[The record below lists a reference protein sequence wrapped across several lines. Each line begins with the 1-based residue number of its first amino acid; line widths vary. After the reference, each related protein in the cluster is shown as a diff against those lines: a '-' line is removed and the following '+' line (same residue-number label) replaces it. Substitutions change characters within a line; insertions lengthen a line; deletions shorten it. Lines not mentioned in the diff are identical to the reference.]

1 MQSARR
7 VSGQPGRPFET
18 EPSREASPPMKC
30 QRDLFSLPDGQHYL
44 NCAYMSPLL
53 KAVETAGL
61 NGLKR
66 KTVPAEIGTADFFDP
81 AEELRQ
87 SFARLIHTS
96 PERIA
101 LIPAVSYGMG
111 IATYNLP
118 IKPDQNV
125 VIPGEEFPSNV
136 YPWLEQCKR
145 TRATLRTVDRPRETH
160 AQGKVWNTRFLEAI
174 DTHTA
179 VVALSSV
186 HWTDGT
192 LFDLEQIGQRAR
204 EVGALFIVDGTQSV
218 GALPFDFER
227 VQSDLLVCA
236 GYKWLLGPYQYSFAA
251 VGNRLLDGEPFEHNW
266 INRKDSQNF
275 SALINYQSE
284 YQPGAR
290 RFDTGERSNF
300 IMIPML
306 LAALKQIGEWGVDN
320 IQTYCARLSEELGL
334 ALDGTPYTVAPP
346 HERAA
351 HLFGVR
357 IAAAE
362 HIPAILEALRRRDVY
377 VSQRGSS
384 IRVSPHVYNT
394 KEDILAL
401 AEALRAVMR

>member
-1 MQSARR
+1 MN
-7 VSGQPGRPFET
+7 
-18 EPSREASPPMKC
+18 C

-53 KAVETAGL
+53 KAVETAGI
-61 NGLKR
+61 NGLRR
-66 KTVPAEIGTADFFDP
+66 KAAPAEITPADFFDP
-81 AEELRQ
+81 AEELRLA
-87 SFARLIHTS
+87 FARLVHTS

-101 LIPAVSYGMG
+101 LVPAVSYGMG

-118 IKPDQNV
+118 LTPEQNV

-145 TRATLRTVDRPRETH
+145 TRATLRRVDRPRKTR
-160 AQGKVWNTRFLEAI
+160 APGTVWNTRFLEAI
-174 DTHTA
+174 DTDTA

-192 LFDLEQIGQRAR
+192 LFELEQIGQRAR
-204 EVGALFIVDGTQSV
+204 EMGALFIVDGTQSV
-218 GALPFDFER
+218 GALPFDFEQ
-227 VQSDLLVCA
+227 VQPDLLVCA

-251 VGNRLLDGEPFEHNW
+251 VGDRLLHGEPFEQNW
-266 INRKDSQNF
+266 INRKDSQHF

-306 LAALKQIGEWGVDN
+306 LAALKQIDEWGVNN
-320 IQTYCARLSEELGL
+320 IQRYCAQLSAELGQ
-334 ALDGTPYTVAPP
+334 ALDGTPYTVVPP
-346 HERAA
+346 RERAA

-357 IAAAE
+357 IADTE
-362 HIPAILEALRRRDVY
+362 QTPAILEALRQRAVY
-377 VSQRGSS
+377 VSQRGTS

-394 KEDILAL
+394 EEDIMAL
-401 AEALRAVMR
+401 AEALRAAVR

>member
-1 MQSARR
+1 
-7 VSGQPGRPFET
+7 
-18 EPSREASPPMKC
+18 MKC

-53 KAVETAGL
+53 KAAETAGI
-61 NGLKR
+61 NGLRR
-66 KTVPAEIGTADFFDP
+66 KAVPAEITPVDFFEP
-81 AEELRQ
+81 AEELRRAF
-87 SFARLIHTS
+87 SRLIHTS
-96 PERIA
+96 LERIA
-101 LIPAVSYGMG
+101 LVPAVSYGMG

-118 IKPDQNV
+118 LTPEQNV

-145 TRATLRTVDRPRETH
+145 TRATLRRVDRPRETP
-160 AQGKVWNTRFLEAI
+160 APGTAWNARFLEAI
-174 DTHTA
+174 DTNTA

-192 LFDLEQIGQRAR
+192 LFELEQIGQRAR

-218 GALPFDFER
+218 GALPFDFEQ
-227 VQSDLLVCA
+227 VQPDLLVCA

-251 VGNRLLDGEPFEHNW
+251 VGDRLLNGEPFEQNW
-266 INRKDSQNF
+266 INRKDSQHF

-306 LAALKQIGEWGVDN
+306 LAALKQIDAWGVNN
-320 IQTYCARLSEELGL
+320 IQRYCAQLSTELGQ
-334 ALDGTPYTVAPP
+334 ALDGTPYTVASP

-351 HLFGVR
+351 HLFGIR
-357 IAAAE
+357 IADAE
-362 HIPAILEALRRRDVY
+362 QIPAILEALRQRQVY
-377 VSQRGSS
+377 VSQRGAS

-394 KEDILAL
+394 EADVVAL
-401 AEALRAVMR
+401 AEALRAALR

>member
-1 MQSARR
+1 MQ
-7 VSGQPGRPFET
+7 
-18 EPSREASPPMKC
+18 C

-53 KAVETAGL
+53 KTVEAAGM

-66 KTVPAEIGTADFFDP
+66 KAVPAEITPEDFFEP
-81 AEELRQ
+81 AEELRRA
-87 SFARLIHTS
+87 FARLIHTS

-101 LIPAVSYGMG
+101 LVPAVSYGMS

-118 IKPDQNV
+118 LTPEQNV

-136 YPWLEQCKR
+136 YPWLERCQH
-145 TRATLRTVDRPRETH
+145 TRATLRRVDRPREAH
-160 AQGKVWNTRFLEAI
+160 SPGKVWNSRLLEAI
-174 DTHTA
+174 DTDTA

-192 LFDLEQIGQRAR
+192 LFELEQIGQRAR

-218 GALPFDFER
+218 GALPFDFEQ
-227 VQSDLLVCA
+227 VQPDLLVCA

-251 VGNRLLDGEPFEHNW
+251 VGGRLLNGEPFEHNW
-266 INRKDSQNF
+266 INRKDSQHF
-275 SALINYQSE
+275 SALINYQSA

-306 LAALKQIGEWGVDN
+306 LAALKQISEWGVSN
-320 IQTYCARLSEELGL
+320 IQSYCARLGKELVRTL
-334 ALDGTPYTVAPP
+334 EGTPYTVAPP
-346 HERAA
+346 NERAA

-357 IAAAE
+357 LADAE
-362 HIPAILEALRRRDVY
+362 QIPAILEELRQRAVY
-377 VSQRGSS
+377 VSQRGTS

-394 KEDILAL
+394 KADIIAL
-401 AEALRAVMR
+401 AEALRAVVR

>member
-1 MQSARR
+1 MN
-7 VSGQPGRPFET
+7 
-18 EPSREASPPMKC
+18 C

-53 KAVETAGL
+53 KAVETAGI
-61 NGLKR
+61 NGLRR
-66 KTVPAEIGTADFFDP
+66 KAAPAEITPADFFDP
-81 AEELRQ
+81 AEELRRA
-87 SFARLIHTS
+87 FARLVHTS

-101 LIPAVSYGMG
+101 LVPAVSYGMG
-111 IATYNLP
+111 IVTYNLP
-118 IKPDQNV
+118 LTPEQNV

-145 TRATLRTVDRPRETH
+145 TRATLRRVDRPREACAPGT
-160 AQGKVWNTRFLEAI
+160 VWNTRFLEAI
-174 DTHTA
+174 DTDTA

-192 LFDLEQIGQRAR
+192 LFELEQIGQRAR

-218 GALPFDFER
+218 GALPFDFEQ
-227 VQSDLLVCA
+227 VQPDLLVCA

-251 VGNRLLDGEPFEHNW
+251 VGDRLLHGEPFEQNW
-266 INRKDSQNF
+266 INRKDSQHF

-306 LAALKQIGEWGVDN
+306 LAALKQINEWGVNN
-320 IQTYCARLSEELGL
+320 IQRYCAQLSAELGQ
-334 ALDGTPYTVAPP
+334 ALDGTPYTLAPP
-346 HERAA
+346 RERAA

-357 IAAAE
+357 IADTGQT
-362 HIPAILEALRRRDVY
+362 PAILEALRQRAVY
-377 VSQRGSS
+377 VSQRGTS

-394 KEDILAL
+394 EEDIMAL
-401 AEALRAVMR
+401 AEALRAAVR

>member
-1 MQSARR
+1 MQ
-7 VSGQPGRPFET
+7 
-18 EPSREASPPMKC
+18 C

-53 KAVETAGL
+53 KTVEAAGM

-66 KTVPAEIGTADFFDP
+66 KAVPAEITPEDFFEP
-81 AEELRQ
+81 AEELRRA
-87 SFARLIHTS
+87 FARLIHTS

-101 LIPAVSYGMG
+101 LVPAVSYGMS

-118 IKPDQNV
+118 LTPEQNV

-136 YPWLEQCKR
+136 YPWLERCQH
-145 TRATLRTVDRPRETH
+145 TRATLRRVDRPREAH
-160 AQGKVWNTRFLEAI
+160 SPGKVWNSRLLEAI
-174 DTHTA
+174 DTDTA

-192 LFDLEQIGQRAR
+192 LFELEQIGQRAR

-218 GALPFDFER
+218 GALPFDFEQ
-227 VQSDLLVCA
+227 VQPDLLVCA

-251 VGNRLLDGEPFEHNW
+251 VGDRLINGEPFEHNW
-266 INRKDSQNF
+266 INRKDSQHF

-306 LAALKQIGEWGVDN
+306 IAALKQISEWGVGN
-320 IQTYCARLSEELGL
+320 IQSYCARLGKELVHIL
-334 ALDGTPYTVAPP
+334 EGTPYTVAPP
-346 HERAA
+346 NERAA

-357 IAAAE
+357 LADAE
-362 HIPAILEALRRRDVY
+362 QIPAILEELRQRAVY
-377 VSQRGSS
+377 VSQRGTS

-394 KEDILAL
+394 QADIIAL
-401 AEALRAVMR
+401 AEALRAVVR

>member
-1 MQSARR
+1 MQ
-7 VSGQPGRPFET
+7 
-18 EPSREASPPMKC
+18 C

-44 NCAYMSPLL
+44 NCAYMSPLF
-53 KAVETAGL
+53 KAVEIAGI
-61 NGLKR
+61 NGLRR
-66 KTVPAEIGTADFFDP
+66 KAIPAEIMPADFFDP
-81 AEELRQ
+81 AEALRLV
-87 SFARLIHTS
+87 FARLIHTS
-96 PERIA
+96 PERVA

-118 IKPDQNV
+118 LTPEQNV

-145 TRATLRTVDRPRETH
+145 TRATLRRVDRPQEAH
-160 AQGKVWNTRFLEAI
+160 APGKAWNTRFLEAI
-174 DTHTA
+174 DTNTA

-192 LFDLEQIGQRAR
+192 LFELEHIGQRAR

-227 VQSDLLVCA
+227 VQPDLLVCA

-251 VGNRLLDGEPFEHNW
+251 VGERLLNGEPFEHNW

-306 LAALKQIGEWGVDN
+306 LTALKQIGEWGVNN
-320 IQTYCARLSEELGL
+320 IQHYCAQLSRALDQ

-357 IAAAE
+357 IADAE
-362 HIPAILEALRRRDVY
+362 QIPAILEALRQRQVY
-377 VSQRGSS
+377 VSQRGAS

-394 KEDILAL
+394 EADVQAL
-401 AEALRAVMR
+401 AEALRAAVC

>member
-1 MQSARR
+1 
-7 VSGQPGRPFET
+7 
-18 EPSREASPPMKC
+18 MKC

-53 KAVETAGL
+53 KAVETAGI
-61 NGLKR
+61 NGLRR
-66 KTVPAEIGTADFFDP
+66 KVVPAEITPADFFDP
-81 AEELRQ
+81 AEELRRA
-87 SFARLIHTS
+87 FARLIHTS

-101 LIPAVSYGMG
+101 LVPAVSYGMS
-111 IATYNLP
+111 IATHNLP
-118 IKPDQNV
+118 LTPEQNV
-125 VIPGEEFPSNV
+125 VLPGEEFPSNI
-136 YPWLEQCKR
+136 YPWMERCQR
-145 TRATLRTVDRPRETH
+145 TRATLRRVDRPRE
-160 AQGKVWNTRFLEAI
+160 ARSPGKVWNSRLLEAI
-174 DTHTA
+174 DTQTA

-192 LFDLEQIGQRAR
+192 LFELEQIGQRAR
-204 EVGALFIVDGTQSV
+204 DVGALFIVDGTQSV
-218 GALPFDFER
+218 GALPFDFEHI
-227 VQSDLLVCA
+227 QPDLLVCA

-251 VGNRLLDGEPFEHNW
+251 IGDRLINGEPFEHNW

-306 LAALKQIGEWGVDN
+306 IAALKQISEWGVGT
-320 IQTYCARLSEELGL
+320 IQSYCARLGGELGQ

-346 HERAA
+346 DERAA

-357 IAAAE
+357 IADAE
-362 HIPAILEALRRRDVY
+362 QIPAILEELRQREVY
-377 VSQRGSS
+377 VSQRGTS

-394 KEDILAL
+394 EADMIAL
-401 AEALRAVMR
+401 ADALRTVAR

>member
-1 MQSARR
+1 
-7 VSGQPGRPFET
+7 
-18 EPSREASPPMKC
+18 MKC

-53 KAVETAGL
+53 KAAETAGI
-61 NGLKR
+61 NGLRR
-66 KTVPAEIGTADFFDP
+66 KAVPAEITPVDFFEP
-81 AEELRQ
+81 AEELRRAF
-87 SFARLIHTS
+87 SRLIHTS

-101 LIPAVSYGMG
+101 LVPAVSYGMG

-118 IKPDQNV
+118 LTPEQNV

-145 TRATLRTVDRPRETH
+145 TRATLRRVDRPRETH
-160 AQGKVWNTRFLEAI
+160 APGTAWNARFLEAI
-174 DTHTA
+174 DTNTA

-192 LFDLEQIGQRAR
+192 LFELEQIGQRAR

-218 GALPFDFER
+218 GALPFDFEQ
-227 VQSDLLVCA
+227 VQPDLLVCA
-236 GYKWLLGPYQYSFAA
+236 GYKWLLGPYQYGFAA
-251 VGNRLLDGEPFEHNW
+251 VGDRLLNGEPFEQNW
-266 INRKDSQNF
+266 INRKDSQHF

-306 LAALKQIGEWGVDN
+306 LAALKQIDAWGVNN
-320 IQTYCARLSEELGL
+320 IQRYCAQLSTELGQ
-334 ALDGTPYTVAPP
+334 ALDGTPYTVASP

-351 HLFGVR
+351 HLFGIR
-357 IAAAE
+357 IADAE
-362 HIPAILEALRRRDVY
+362 QIPAILEALRQRQVY
-377 VSQRGSS
+377 VSQRGAS

-394 KEDILAL
+394 EADVVAL
-401 AEALRAVMR
+401 AEALRAALR

>member
-1 MQSARR
+1 MQ
-7 VSGQPGRPFET
+7 
-18 EPSREASPPMKC
+18 C

-53 KAVETAGL
+53 KTVEAAGM

-66 KTVPAEIGTADFFDP
+66 KAVPAEITPEDFFEP
-81 AEELRQ
+81 AEELRRA
-87 SFARLIHTS
+87 FARLIHTS

-101 LIPAVSYGMG
+101 LVPAVSYGMS

-118 IKPDQNV
+118 LTPEQNV

-136 YPWLEQCKR
+136 YPWLERCQH
-145 TRATLRTVDRPRETH
+145 TRATLRRVDRPREAH
-160 AQGKVWNTRFLEAI
+160 SPGKVWNSRLLEAI
-174 DTHTA
+174 DTDTA

-192 LFDLEQIGQRAR
+192 LFELEQIGQRAR

-218 GALPFDFER
+218 GALPFDFEQ
-227 VQSDLLVCA
+227 VQPDLLVCA

-251 VGNRLLDGEPFEHNW
+251 VGDRLLNGEPFEHNW
-266 INRKDSQNF
+266 INRKDSQHF
-275 SALINYQSE
+275 SALINYQSA

-306 LAALKQIGEWGVDN
+306 LAALKQISEWGVSN
-320 IQTYCARLSEELGL
+320 IQSYCARLGKELVRTL
-334 ALDGTPYTVAPP
+334 EGTPYTVAPP
-346 HERAA
+346 NERAA

-357 IAAAE
+357 LADAE
-362 HIPAILEALRRRDVY
+362 QIPAILEELRQRAVY
-377 VSQRGSS
+377 VSQRGTS

-394 KEDILAL
+394 KADIIAL
-401 AEALRAVMR
+401 AEALRAVVR

>member
-1 MQSARR
+1 
-7 VSGQPGRPFET
+7 
-18 EPSREASPPMKC
+18 MKC

-53 KAVETAGL
+53 KAVETAGID
-61 NGLKR
+61 GLRR
-66 KTVPAEIGTADFFDP
+66 KSAPAEITPTDFFDP
-81 AEELRQ
+81 AEELRLV
-87 SFARLIHTS
+87 FARLIHTS

-118 IKPDQNV
+118 LTPEQNV

-145 TRATLRTVDRPRETH
+145 MRATLRRVDRPRGTP
-160 AQGKVWNTRFLEAI
+160 APGTVWNARFLEAI
-174 DTHTA
+174 DTKTA

-192 LFDLEQIGQRAR
+192 LFELEQIGQRAR

-227 VQSDLLVCA
+227 VQPDLLVCA

-251 VGNRLLDGEPFEHNW
+251 VGDRLLNGEPFEHNW

-306 LAALKQIGEWGVDN
+306 LAALKQIDAWGVNN
-320 IQTYCARLSEELGL
+320 IQRYCAQLSTELGQ
-334 ALDGTPYTVAPP
+334 ALDGTPYTVASP

-351 HLFGVR
+351 HLFGIR
-357 IAAAE
+357 IADAE
-362 HIPAILEALRRRDVY
+362 QIPAILKALRQRQVY
-377 VSQRGSS
+377 VSQRGAS

-394 KEDILAL
+394 EADVVAL
-401 AEALRAVMR
+401 AEALRAALR

>member
-1 MQSARR
+1 
-7 VSGQPGRPFET
+7 
-18 EPSREASPPMKC
+18 MKC

-53 KAVETAGL
+53 KAVETAGI
-61 NGLKR
+61 NGLRR
-66 KTVPAEIGTADFFDP
+66 KAVPAEIMPADFFDP
-81 AEELRQ
+81 AEELRLA
-87 SFARLIHTS
+87 FARLIHTS
-96 PERIA
+96 PERVA

-111 IATYNLP
+111 IATYNISL
-118 IKPDQNV
+118 KPDQNV

-145 TRATLRTVDRPRETH
+145 TRATLRRVDRPRE
-160 AQGKVWNTRFLEAI
+160 APAPGKAWNARFLEAI
-174 DTHTA
+174 DTDTA

-192 LFDLEQIGQRAR
+192 LFELEQIGQHAR
-204 EVGALFIVDGTQSV
+204 DVGALFIVDGTQSV

-227 VQSDLLVCA
+227 VQPDLLVCA

-251 VGNRLLDGEPFEHNW
+251 VGDRLLNREPFEQNW
-266 INRKDSQNF
+266 INRKDSRNF

-306 LAALKQIGEWGVDN
+306 LAALKQIDEWEVNN
-320 IQTYCARLSEELGL
+320 IQRYCAQLSTELDQ
-334 ALDGTPYTVAPP
+334 ALDGTPYTVASP

-351 HLFGVR
+351 HLFGIR
-357 IAAAE
+357 IADAE
-362 HIPAILEALRRRDVY
+362 QIPAILEALRQRQVY
-377 VSQRGSS
+377 VSQRGAS

-394 KEDILAL
+394 EADVIAL
-401 AEALRAVMR
+401 AEALRAAVR

>member
-1 MQSARR
+1 MN
-7 VSGQPGRPFET
+7 
-18 EPSREASPPMKC
+18 C

-53 KAVETAGL
+53 KAVETAGI
-61 NGLKR
+61 NGLRR
-66 KTVPAEIGTADFFDP
+66 KASPAEITPADFFDP
-81 AEELRQ
+81 AEELRLA
-87 SFARLIHTS
+87 FARLVHTS

-101 LIPAVSYGMG
+101 LVPAVSYGMG

-118 IKPDQNV
+118 LTPEQNV

-145 TRATLRTVDRPRETH
+145 TRATLRRVDRPREARAPGT
-160 AQGKVWNTRFLEAI
+160 VWNTRFLEAI
-174 DTHTA
+174 DTDTA

-192 LFDLEQIGQRAR
+192 LFELEQIGQRAR

-218 GALPFDFER
+218 GALPFDFEQ
-227 VQSDLLVCA
+227 VQPDLLVCA

-251 VGNRLLDGEPFEHNW
+251 VGDRLLHGEPFEQNW
-266 INRKDSQNF
+266 INRKDSQHF

-306 LAALKQIGEWGVDN
+306 LAALKQINEWGVNN
-320 IQTYCARLSEELGL
+320 IQRYCAQLSAELGQ
-334 ALDGTPYTVAPP
+334 ALDGTPYTVVPP

-357 IAAAE
+357 IADTE
-362 HIPAILEALRRRDVY
+362 QTPAILEALRQRAVH
-377 VSQRGSS
+377 VSQRGTS

-394 KEDILAL
+394 EEDIMAL
-401 AEALRAVMR
+401 AEALRAAVR

>member
-1 MQSARR
+1 MQ
-7 VSGQPGRPFET
+7 
-18 EPSREASPPMKC
+18 C

-53 KAVETAGL
+53 KAVEIAGI
-61 NGLKR
+61 NGLRR
-66 KTVPAEIGTADFFDP
+66 KAIPAEIMPADFFDP
-81 AEELRQ
+81 AEALRLV
-87 SFARLIHTS
+87 FARLIHTS
-96 PERIA
+96 PERVA

-118 IKPDQNV
+118 LTPEQNV

-145 TRATLRTVDRPRETH
+145 TRATLRRVDRPQEAH
-160 AQGKVWNTRFLEAI
+160 APEKAWNTRFLEAI
-174 DTHTA
+174 DTNTA

-192 LFDLEQIGQRAR
+192 LFELEQIGQRAR
-204 EVGALFIVDGTQSV
+204 DVGALFIVDGTQSV

-227 VQSDLLVCA
+227 VQPDLLVCA

-251 VGNRLLDGEPFEHNW
+251 VGERLLNGEPFEHNW

-306 LAALKQIGEWGVDN
+306 LTALKQIGEWGVNN
-320 IQTYCARLSEELGL
+320 IQHYCAQLSRALDQ

-357 IAAAE
+357 IADAE
-362 HIPAILEALRRRDVY
+362 QIPAILEALRQRQVY
-377 VSQRGSS
+377 VSQRGAS

-394 KEDILAL
+394 EADVQAL
-401 AEALRAVMR
+401 AEALRAAVC

>member
-1 MQSARR
+1 MQ
-7 VSGQPGRPFET
+7 
-18 EPSREASPPMKC
+18 C

-53 KAVETAGL
+53 KTVEAAGM

-66 KTVPAEIGTADFFDP
+66 KAVPAEITPADFFDP
-81 AEELRQ
+81 AEELRRA
-87 SFARLIHTS
+87 FARLIHTS

-101 LIPAVSYGMG
+101 LVPAVSYGMS

-118 IKPDQNV
+118 LTPEQNV

-145 TRATLRTVDRPRETH
+145 TRATLRRVDRPREAH
-160 AQGKVWNTRFLEAI
+160 APGTVWNTRFLEAI
-174 DTHTA
+174 DTDTA

-192 LFDLEQIGQRAR
+192 LFELEQIGQRAR

-218 GALPFDFER
+218 GALPFDFEQ
-227 VQSDLLVCA
+227 VQPDLLVCA

-251 VGNRLLDGEPFEHNW
+251 VGDRLLNGEPFEHNW
-266 INRKDSQNF
+266 INRKDSRNL

-306 LAALKQIGEWGVDN
+306 LAALKQISEWGVSN
-320 IQTYCARLSEELGL
+320 IQSYCARLGKELVHTL
-334 ALDGTPYTVAPP
+334 EGTPYTVAPP
-346 HERAA
+346 NERAA

-357 IAAAE
+357 LADAE
-362 HIPAILEALRRRDVY
+362 QIPAILEELRQRAVY
-377 VSQRGSS
+377 VSQRGTS

-394 KEDILAL
+394 KADIIAL
-401 AEALRAVMR
+401 AEALRAVVR

>member
-1 MQSARR
+1 MN
-7 VSGQPGRPFET
+7 
-18 EPSREASPPMKC
+18 C

-53 KAVETAGL
+53 KAVETAGI
-61 NGLKR
+61 NGLRR
-66 KTVPAEIGTADFFDP
+66 KAAPAEITPADFFDP
-81 AEELRQ
+81 AEELRLA
-87 SFARLIHTS
+87 FARLVHTS

-101 LIPAVSYGMG
+101 LVPAVSYGMG

-118 IKPDQNV
+118 LTPEQNV

-145 TRATLRTVDRPRETH
+145 TRATLRRVDRPRKTR
-160 AQGKVWNTRFLEAI
+160 APGTVWNTRFLEAI
-174 DTHTA
+174 DTDTA

-192 LFDLEQIGQRAR
+192 LFELEQIGQRAR
-204 EVGALFIVDGTQSV
+204 EMGALFIVDGTQSV
-218 GALPFDFER
+218 GALPFDFEQ
-227 VQSDLLVCA
+227 VQPDLLVCA

-251 VGNRLLDGEPFEHNW
+251 VGDRLLHGEPFEQNW
-266 INRKDSQNF
+266 INRKDSQHF

-306 LAALKQIGEWGVDN
+306 LAALKQINEWGVNN
-320 IQTYCARLSEELGL
+320 IQRYCAQLSAELGQ
-334 ALDGTPYTVAPP
+334 ALDGTPYTVVPP
-346 HERAA
+346 RERAA

-357 IAAAE
+357 IADTE
-362 HIPAILEALRRRDVY
+362 QTPAILEALRQRAVY
-377 VSQRGSS
+377 VSQRGTS

-394 KEDILAL
+394 EEDIMAL
-401 AEALRAVMR
+401 AEALRAAVR

>member
-1 MQSARR
+1 
-7 VSGQPGRPFET
+7 
-18 EPSREASPPMKC
+18 MKC
-30 QRDLFSLPDGQHYL
+30 QRNLFSLPDGQHYL

-53 KAVETAGL
+53 KAVETAGI
-61 NGLKR
+61 NGLRR
-66 KTVPAEIGTADFFDP
+66 KSVPAEITPADFFDP

-87 SFARLIHTS
+87 AFARLIHTS

-101 LIPAVSYGMG
+101 LVPAVSYGMG

-118 IKPDQNV
+118 LTPEQNV

-145 TRATLRTVDRPRETH
+145 TRSTLRRVDRPREARASGTI
-160 AQGKVWNTRFLEAI
+160 WNTRFLEAI
-174 DTHTA
+174 DTDTA

-192 LFDLEQIGQRAR
+192 LFELEQIGQRAR

-218 GALPFDFER
+218 GALPFDFEQ
-227 VQSDLLVCA
+227 VQPDLLVCA

-251 VGNRLLDGEPFEHNW
+251 VGDRLLNGEPFEHNW
-266 INRKDSQNF
+266 INRKDSQHF

-306 LAALKQIGEWGVDN
+306 LAALKQIDEWGVNN
-320 IQTYCARLSEELGL
+320 IQRYCAQLSSALGQ

-346 HERAA
+346 DERAA

-362 HIPAILEALRRRDVY
+362 QIPAILEALRQRQVY
-377 VSQRGSS
+377 VSQRGAS

-394 KEDILAL
+394 EADVMVL
-401 AEALRAVMR
+401 AEALRVAVC